1 MVFNVEQ
8 ALLANGATERAGP
21 LLKNTEHWWQFPFGF
36 ASVGIDCQLRSKFLA
51 EGRAGVWEF

>member
-8 ALLANGATERAGP
+8 ALQAHGATERAGP
-21 LLKNTEHWWQFPFGF
+21 LLKTMKHWWQFPFGF
-36 ASVGIDCQLRSKFLA
+36 ASVGVDCQSRSKFLA